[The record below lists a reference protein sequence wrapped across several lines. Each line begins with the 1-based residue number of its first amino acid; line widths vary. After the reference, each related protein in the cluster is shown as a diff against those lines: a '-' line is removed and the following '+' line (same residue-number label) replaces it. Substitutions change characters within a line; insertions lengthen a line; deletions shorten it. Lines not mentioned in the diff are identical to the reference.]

1 MASIEEQRF
10 ERLYRRQF
18 DRVAAYLLARAD
30 HDQAADALARTFE
43 IAWRRLED
51 VPAEPLPWLLGVARR
66 VLSDVR
72 RAEGRRNALIERIAA
87 STIEAREDHSET
99 LISRERAASALDRL
113 TDAQQEA
120 LLLVAWDGLT
130 QREAAAALGCS
141 RGALALRVHRARAR
155 LRATLSENAP
165 LGEPDTVADPTVAHP
180 TVAHPTVAHPTVA
193 HPTIADPRVDAR
205 TADRRTPERRANNT
219 NMTNSSAVE
228 EAI

>member
-1 MASIEEQRF
+1 MASTEEQRF

-30 HDQAADALARTFE
+30 HDQAAEALARTFE

-72 RAEGRRNALIERIAA
+72 RTEGRQNALIERIEA
-87 STIEAREDHSET
+87 STIAACEDHSET
-99 LISRERAASALDRL
+99 LIRRERAASALDRL

-120 LLLVAWDGLT
+120 LLLIAWDGLT

-141 RGALALRVHRARAR
+141 RGAFALRVHRARAR
-155 LRATLSENAP
+155 LRAALNENAP
-165 LGEPDTVADPTVAHP
+165 PLNENAPPGETGTVADLT
-180 TVAHPTVAHPTVA
+180 
-193 HPTIADPRVDAR
+193 VDAR
-205 TADRRTPERRANNT
+205 LVNRPSPERRASITTTT
-219 NMTNSSAVE
+219 NPSAVE